1 MIVHLKIFKVP
12 KVEYSP
18 NMSIET
24 SNKNHR
30 RDEIAA
36 PSSTPSLVNSLTS
49 KTREYPL
56 QNIRGE
62 SVTYRKTF
70 D

>member
-1 MIVHLKIFKVP
+1 
-12 KVEYSP
+12 
-18 NMSIET
+18 MSIEA

-49 KTREYPL
+49 KTREYLL
-56 QNIRGE
+56 QNIR
-62 SVTYRKTF
+62 SNHIINKLNNKIINRYNK
-70 D
+70 